1 MPPRSGGGLSAPQ
14 GGIAAVPRDVRY
26 PLGAGLVILA
36 ALALSSGGVLIRHID
51 GADGWQILFYRSF
64 TGALTIFAV
73 LVLRYRRS
81 LVAAFRRVGAAGV
94 LGALFLGAAFACF
107 VWAVVLTSVAN
118 VALIGSTSPLFAAS
132 LAWLVLGERVGR
144 SVALAGAGALLGITV
159 MFADSV
165 SGGGWD
171 GNLVALGL
179 PFSFAIVLIVFRRR
193 PTIDMLPATCLAAL
207 VAMSIGAV
215 MVDGFTVSRH
225 DAALASLLGVLQIGL
240 GFSLITIGSRWVPAA
255 EVALLLL
262 LEAILSPI
270 WVWVWADEIPRDATL
285 IGGGFVLAAVT
296 GQAIQGVRRERAR
309 RTAR

>member
-1 MPPRSGGGLSAPQ
+1 MGPVLRIGGR
-14 GGIAAVPRDVRY
+14 GGPAAARDVPY
-26 PLGAGLVILA
+26 PLGVGLVLLA

-51 GADGWQILFYRSF
+51 GADGWQILFYRSLA
-64 TGALTIFAV
+64 GALTIFTV

-81 LVAAFRRVGAAGV
+81 LIAAFRRVGRAGV

-118 VALIGSTSPLFAAS
+118 VALIGSTSPLFAAG

-144 SVALAGAGALLGITV
+144 GVALAGAVAALGIAV

-165 SGGGWD
+165 SGSGWD

-179 PFSFAIVLIVFRRR
+179 PLSFAVMLIVFRRR

-207 VAMSIGAV
+207 VAMGIGAV
-215 MVDGFTVSRH
+215 MADGLAISGH
-225 DAALASLLGVLQIGL
+225 DAALAVLLGVLQVGL
-240 GFSLITIGSRWVPAA
+240 GFSLITVGSRGVPAA

-270 WVWVWADEIPRDATL
+270 WVWAWADEVPRDATL
-285 IGGGFVLAAVT
+285 IGGVFVLAAVI
-296 GQAIQGVRRERAR
+296 GPAIQGVRRERALR
-309 RTAR
+309 AAR